1 MDEQEDSHE
10 TAEPTDINIPF
21 SDTVVKQFEADFGAR
36 LLAKQPSGGWEI
48 EHLMLRAGRA
58 IHEIPLV

>member
-10 TAEPTDINIPF
+10 TAEPTGINNTF
-21 SDTVVKQFEADFGAR
+21 SDTLVKQLGADFGAR

-48 EHLMLRAGRA
+48 DHLILRAGRA